1 MIENLRVTMI
11 IPVDYIAKYLRINE
25 FSIMSSQ
32 RKLSNL
38 HLRGAF
44 FRGIGDVRVWRPL
57 TSESNLAKMV
67 EILPF

>member
-1 MIENLRVTMI
+1 MI

-25 FSIMSSQ
+25 FSIMNSR

-38 HLRGAF
+38 HLQGAF